1 MSKGIV
7 CVATEQGLGR
17 QAKDLF
23 DNGIVTEV
31 LVQPHSTY
39 ENHYEWYPNR
49 VNDFEELLNRCDTIF
64 FIETPF
70 DWKYIV
76 RAREKG
82 VKTVLLAMYEC
93 TRYPFPY
100 FPDVVVGG
108 SVLEKETYKDI
119 DVKVITVPVP
129 KALKWRKRTRAKV
142 FVHNAGHGGLGGRNG
157 TFNLIKAIPMVK
169 SPAKFIIRSQ
179 FPITL
184 PYNDPRVEIRIG
196 DFPYEELFKEG
207 DVFIYPDKFGGSCL
221 PLQEAHASGMLV
233 MASDRHPSNKWLP
246 KEPLIPIRGYK
257 KETIINPFDSAI
269 VDPVDIARY
278 IDLWYN
284 QDIEKYSLIGKNWGK
299 ANSWEVLKKEYE
311 KL

>member
-1 MSKGIV
+1 MKGIV
-7 CVATEQGLGR
+7 CFATEQGLGR

-23 DNGIVTEV
+23 DNGVVSEV
-31 LVQPHSTY
+31 LVHNHSTY
-39 ENHYEWYPNR
+39 TNHYEWYPNS
-49 VNDFEELLNRCDTIF
+49 VKTFDELLNKCDTIF

-82 VKTVLLAMYEC
+82 IKTVLIAMYEC

-100 FPDVVVGG
+100 FPDVVVGC
-108 SVLEKETYKDI
+108 SVLEAETYKN
-119 DVKVITVPVP
+119 VPVTVINAP
-129 KALKWRKRTRAKV
+129 IPNALKWRKRSVAKV

-157 TFNLIKAIPMVK
+157 TTQLINAIPMVK
-169 SPAKFIIRSQ
+169 SDAKFIIRSQ
-179 FPITL
+179 FPIKL
-184 PYNDPRVEIRIG
+184 PYDDPRVEVRVG
-196 DFPYEELFKEG
+196 DFPYETLFEEG

-233 MASDRHPSNKWLP
+233 MASNRHPSNTWLP
-246 KEPLIPIRGYK
+246 VEPLIPIRGYK

-269 VDPVDIARY
+269 VEPIDIANC
-278 IDLWYN
+278 IDFWYN
-284 QDIEKYSLIGKNWGK
+284 KDIKKYSLIGKKWGEN
-299 ANSWEVLKKEYE
+299 NSWDVLKKEYE